1 MMKKLVCL
9 CLSLVFIISLCG
21 CDVWVTDTAELLSPP
36 LPLED
41 LYPISKEIAATA
53 GGAYTLQYPSRGAY
67 RSAILQKDIDN
78 DGVQEAFA
86 FYSMVDGEVITMHI
100 NLIDYIKGKWISV
113 AKQNIIAGGVNQI
126 DFCDF
131 DNDGKLEILVG
142 WEVYGTSEM
151 QLAVYSYDS
160 NSLTQRFLQKYT
172 HFVTCDLDLDEQR
185 ELFLISTNAVEEMNT
200 AVSYVFEDEGFEMRY
215 SCELD
220 STVKSINEPI
230 VAELSS
236 GRPAVY
242 IDEIKGVGAITEVI
256 FVDKN
261 RFVNPFFDP
270 VLRETSVTLRPS
282 TFTIADINGDGI
294 LEIPIQKNVPSVS
307 KSTVNEKLYLT
318 NWCSFNGE
326 TLTNQQTNM
335 INVNDGYS
343 YLVTPKWADSIAVL
357 KDTDKRIREIYEY
370 DEETMTVGES
380 LIYFGAVS
388 ANDWDAQKYKKAG
401 YKKILSTGKD
411 VFFCKISKKAEQQGI
426 TFESVKANFKLF
438 E

>member
-1 MMKKLVCL
+1 MIKKAVCFIMAL
-9 CLSLVFIISLCG
+9 CILISLCG
-21 CDVWVTDTAELLSPP
+21 CDVLVTDTAELLSPP
-36 LPLED
+36 LPIKD
-41 LYPISKEIAATA
+41 LYPISKEVAATA

-67 RSAILQKDIDN
+67 RSAILQKDIDD

-86 FYSMVDGEVITMHI
+86 FYSMADGEVITMHI
-100 NLIDYIKGKWISV
+100 NMIDYVKGRWTSV
-113 AKQNIIAGGVNQI
+113 AKQKIIAGGVNKI
-126 DFCDF
+126 DFCDL

-151 QLAVYSYDS
+151 QLAVYSYNS

-172 HFVTCDLDLDEQR
+172 HFITCDLDLDEKN
-185 ELFLISTNAVEEMNT
+185 ELFVISTNAAEEMNT
-200 AVSYVFEDEGFEMRY
+200 ALAYVFDKDGADLRY

-230 VAELSS
+230 VTELSS

-261 RFVNPFFDP
+261 IFVNPFFDP
-270 VLRETSVTLRPS
+270 VLRETSTTLRPS
-282 TFTIADINGDGI
+282 TFTVTDINLDGV
-294 LEIPIQKNVPSVS
+294 LEIPIQKNVPSVART
-307 KSTVNEKLYLT
+307 TVNETLYLT

-326 TLTNQQTNM
+326 TLTNQQTTM

-343 YLVTPKWADSIAVL
+343 YLVSPKWADSIAVL

-370 DEETMTVGES
+370 DNETMTVGES

-388 ANDWDAQKYKKAG
+388 LSDWDAQKYKKAG
-401 YKKILSTGKD
+401 YKKILSTSKD

-426 TFESVKANFKLF
+426 TFESVKNNFKLF

>member
-1 MMKKLVCL
+1 MIKKLVCFIVVL
-9 CLSLVFIISLCG
+9 CVLVSLCG
-21 CDVWVTDTAELLSPP
+21 CDVLVTDTAELLAPP

-53 GGAYTLQYPSRGAY
+53 GGVYTLQYPSRGAY
-67 RSAILQKDIDN
+67 RSAILQKDIDGDN
-78 DGVQEAFA
+78 IQEAFA
-86 FYSMVDGEVITMHI
+86 FYSMADGEVITMHI
-100 NLIDYIKGKWISV
+100 NMIDYVKGKWVSV
-113 AKQNIIAGGVNQI
+113 AKQKIIAGGVNQI

-131 DNDGKLEILVG
+131 DNDGTLEILVG

-151 QLAVYSYDS
+151 QLAVYSYTK
-160 NSLTQRFLQKYT
+160 NSLKQRFLQKYT
-172 HFVTCDLDLDEQR
+172 HFATCDLDLDEKK
-185 ELFLISTNAVEEMNT
+185 ELFLISTNTAEEMNT
-200 AVSYVFEDEGFEMRY
+200 AVAYVFDKKGAEIIY

-242 IDEIKGVGAITEVI
+242 IDEIKGVGAVTEVI

-261 RFVNPFFDP
+261 RFVNPLFDP
-270 VLRETSVTLRPS
+270 VLRETTATLHPS
-282 TFTIADINGDGI
+282 TFTVADINGDGV

-307 KSTVNEKLYLT
+307 KSAVNEKLYLT

-326 TLTNQQTNM
+326 TLTNQQTAM
-335 INVNDGYS
+335 ANVNDGYS
-343 YLVTPKWADSIAVL
+343 YTIPPKLADSIAVL

-370 DEETMTVGES
+370 DNETMTVGES

-388 ANDWDAQKYKKAG
+388 VSDWDEQKYKKTG
-401 YKKILSTGKD
+401 YKKILSTGND
-411 VFFCKISKKAEQQGI
+411 VFFCKISKVAENRGI
-426 TFESVKANFKLF
+426 TLESVKNNFKLF